1 MLSVCFL
8 MLSVYFLYPTLE
20 LKTSEPEPE
29 RAAGVAPDG
38 EGGTNPVS
46 AETETSTPATVET
59 LGKTLRPPNVI
70 HEVRPYAPEG
80 IRNRL
85 GGRRV
90 VVDVMVSVEKN
101 GRPGRVHIVKPSGA
115 DSLQSYLSQ
124 RALEAVRQWR
134 FEPARIDQQAI
145 PGEMAIRF
153 QFDRSGTE
161 WSRLARPSN
170 AS

>member
-1 MLSVCFL
+1 VLSVCFL
-8 MLSVYFLYPTLE
+8 TLSVYFLYPTLE
-20 LKTSEPEPE
+20 LRTSEPEPA
-29 RAAGVAPDG
+29 RAVGVAPDG
-38 EGGTNPVS
+38 GSVTNPVS
-46 AETETSTPATVET
+46 TETETSTPATVET
-59 LGKTLRPPNVI
+59 LGRTLTPPNVI
-70 HEVRPYAPEG
+70 HEVRPYTPEG

-85 GGRRV
+85 GGRRI

-101 GRPGRVHIVKPSGA
+101 GRPGRAHIVKPSGA

-145 PGEMAIRF
+145 PGEMGIRF
-153 QFDRSGTE
+153 QFHRSGTE
-161 WSRLARPSN
+161 WTRLARPSN